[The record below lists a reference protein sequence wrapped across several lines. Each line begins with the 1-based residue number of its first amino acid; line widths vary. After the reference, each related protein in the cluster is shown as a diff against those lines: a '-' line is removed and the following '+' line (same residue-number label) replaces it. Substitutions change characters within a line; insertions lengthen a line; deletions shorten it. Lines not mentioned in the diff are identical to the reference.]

1 MVRDR
6 DAREFIAKSKRPNL
20 NACDAV
26 RDCVMIGQTA
36 RCIKYFFS
44 LFVDQDALPT
54 NGKGWIL
61 LRNDYFL
68 NPGKCPIPNA
78 CDAVGDRDARE
89 EFTAAKRP
97 IPNACDAV
105 GDRDVC
111 EGFTHAKRTL
121 PNACDAV
128 GDRDVREFFAAEKRL
143 ISNACDA
150 VGDRDARERSTPA
163 KRLIP
168 NVGDSVRDNAVR
180 HGFILDTGHC
190 FAIIA
195 QDQAVFFS
203 LRFYV
208 ITTCT
213 EYKCQRNADRREQKK
228 FPLFHFFYLIFCL
241 ICQYKI
247 KFLYCTTHAQQNQ
260 AHKSIIYPKK
270 SKRWNSGKKKE
281 RLLLTFFEVLE
292 LPVFIHK
299 NDR

>member
-1 MVRDR
+1 
-6 DAREFIAKSKRPNL
+6 
-20 NACDAV
+20 
-26 RDCVMIGQTA
+26 MIGQTE

-68 NPGKCPIPNA
+68 NPVKRPFPNA

-89 EFTAAKRP
+89 FGAISKRQ
-97 IPNACDAV
+97 I
-105 GDRDVC
+105 
-111 EGFTHAKRTL
+111 

-150 VGDRDARERSTPA
+150 VGDRDAREFGAIS

-228 FPLFHFFYLIFCL
+228 FPLFHFF
-241 ICQYKI
+241 
-247 KFLYCTTHAQQNQ
+247 T
-260 AHKSIIYPKK
+260 S
-270 SKRWNSGKKKE
+270 
-281 RLLLTFFEVLE
+281 FFV
-292 LPVFIHK
+292 
-299 NDR
+299 